1 VVEHLP
7 SKCEALSSIPS
18 TKKKKNKKD
27 IKIVNIYA
35 PNVSAPNFIKQTL
48 LDIKAQIDPNTMVV
62 GDFNIPLLARH
73 WWLTPVILDTQEAEI
88 RRISV

>member
-1 VVEHLP
+1 
-7 SKCEALSSIPS
+7 
-18 TKKKKNKKD
+18 
-27 IKIVNIYA
+27 
-35 PNVSAPNFIKQTL
+35 
-48 LDIKAQIDPNTMVV
+48 MVV